1 MNDEARKALRKS
13 LRESRRALSPEQQT
27 DAALQLCKKAANLR
41 EFRSAKRI
49 AFYLPSDGEI
59 DLTALLDLA
68 LERGQECYLPLI
80 HPVRKD
86 QMLFVRFFAGDTLKA
101 NRWGIL
107 EPQLQGNNHVKPQT
121 LDLVLVPLV
130 GFDEQGGR
138 LGMGKGFY
146 DRAFAFKR
154 GSQRRRP
161 VLIGVAHECQKLES
175 IEMQDWDVA
184 MDKILSDRCSYQPQP
199 I

>member
-1 MNDEARKALRKS
+1 MNDDAKKALRKS
-13 LRESRRALSPEQQT
+13 LRESRRALSPEQQAN
-27 DAALQLCKKAANLR
+27 AAFELCNRAANLP
-41 EFRSAKRI
+41 EFLSAKRI

-59 DLTALLDLA
+59 DLTSLLDLA
-68 LERGQECYLPLI
+68 LERGQECYLPVI
-80 HPVRKD
+80 HPVRKE
-86 QMLFVRFFAGDTLKA
+86 QLLFVRFFAGDTLKA

-107 EPQLQGNNHVKPQT
+107 EPQFQGNNHVKAQT

-138 LGMGKGFY
+138 LGMGQGFY

-154 GSQRRRP
+154 SSQRKRP
-161 VLIGVAHECQKLES
+161 VLIGVAHECQKLEA
-175 IEMQDWDVA
+175 IEMQDWDVV
-184 MDKILSDRCSYQPQP
+184 MDKILSDRRAYQPQP